1 MLLYFLRRLLLSLA
15 QLVGLAVVVFLI
27 LQAVPGDPVKI
38 MLGERASPEY
48 VETVRQELGLDEPV
62 LTQLWMYLGRLVT
75 FDFGDS
81 VTFGQPIDSLV
92 VSRIEPSAYLIG
104 YGLLL
109 AVVFGSVLGV
119 IAAIRSGS
127 IGDFS
132 IRILATAI
140 FSMPAFW
147 VGLVLSLV
155 FGIQLGWFPVSGY
168 EPGILGALRTL
179 TLPAIAIA
187 LSLIAVVLRTLRAS
201 MQRVL
206 GTEYVEA
213 ARARG
218 YSEGRVIRR
227 HVIRNAATPTISVL
241 AVVLG
246 FLIGGTAVIEQVFSI
261 PGLGSLLVQA
271 VERRDYPVVQSLTLL
286 AGAVVIIAGLLADL
300 LQASLD
306 PRVRSAIQNG

>member
-1 MLLYFLRRLLLSLA
+1 MLAYLLRRLLLSVA
-15 QLVGLAVVVFLI
+15 QLLGLAIVVFLI

-48 VETVRQELGLDEPV
+48 VETVRERMGLNEPV
-62 LTQLWMYLGRLVT
+62 LTQLWMYLTRIVT
-75 FDFGDS
+75 GNFGDS
-81 VTFGQPIDSLV
+81 VTFGQSIPSLV
-92 VSRIEPSAYLIG
+92 SSRIEPSAYLIT

-109 AVVFGSVLGV
+109 AIVFGSVLG
-119 IAAIRSGS
+119 IWAAIRSGTVA
-127 IGDFS
+127 DFS

-147 VGLVLSLV
+147 VGLVLALV
-155 FGIQLGWFPVSGY
+155 LGIQLGWFPVSGY
-168 EPGILGALRTL
+168 QPGLIGAFRTL

-187 LSLIAVVLRTLRAS
+187 LSLIAVVLRTLRSS
-201 MQRVL
+201 MKRVL

-218 YSEGRVIRR
+218 YSEARVIGR
-227 HVIRNAATPTISVL
+227 HALRNAVTPTISII

-271 VERRDYPVVQSLTLL
+271 VERRDYPVVQVLALL
-286 AGAVVIIAGLLADL
+286 AGTIVILAGLVADL
-300 LQASLD
+300 LQAALD
-306 PRVRSAIQNG
+306 PRVRSAIRNG

>member
-15 QLVGLAVVVFLI
+15 QLLGLAIVVFLI

-48 VETVRQELGLDEPV
+48 VETVREQMGLNEPV
-62 LTQLWMYLGRLVT
+62 LAQLWMYLGRILSGN
-75 FDFGDS
+75 FGDS
-81 VTFGQPIDSLV
+81 VTFGQSIPSLV
-92 VSRIEPSAYLIG
+92 ASRIEPSAYLIT

-109 AVVFGSVLGV
+109 AVVFGSVLGIV
-119 IAAIRSGS
+119 AAIRSGS
-127 IGDFS
+127 VADFS

-140 FSMPAFW
+140 FAMPAFW
-147 VGLVLSLV
+147 VGLVLSLIL
-155 FGIQLGWFPVSGY
+155 GIQLGWFPVSGY
-168 EPGILGALRTL
+168 EPGLAGALRTL

-201 MQRVL
+201 MKRVL

-218 YSEGRVIRR
+218 YSESRVIGK
-227 HVIRNAATPTISVL
+227 HALRNAVTPTISVL

-271 VERRDYPVVQSLTLL
+271 VERRDYPVVQVLALL
-286 AGAVVIIAGLLADL
+286 AGAVVILAGLVADL
-300 LQASLD
+300 LQAGLD

>member
-15 QLVGLAVVVFLI
+15 QLLGLAIVVFVI

-38 MLGERASPEY
+38 MLGERAAPEY
-48 VETVRQELGLDEPV
+48 VEAVRERLGLNEPV
-62 LTQLWMYLGRLVT
+62 LTQLGMYLARIFTG
-75 FDFGDS
+75 DFGDS
-81 VTFGQPIDSLV
+81 VTFGQSIQTLIA
-92 VSRIEPSAYLIG
+92 SRIEPSAYLIT

-109 AVVFGSVLGV
+109 AVVVGSTLGL

-127 IGDFS
+127 VTDFS
-132 IRILATAI
+132 VRILATAI
-140 FSMPAFW
+140 FAMPAFW

-168 EPGILGALRTL
+168 EPGFLGALRTL
-179 TLPAIAIA
+179 TLPAMAIA

-201 MQRVL
+201 TKRVL

-218 YSEGRVIRR
+218 FSEARVIGR
-227 HVIRNAATPTISVL
+227 HALRNSVTPTISVV
-241 AVVLG
+241 AVIIG

-271 VERRDYPVVQSLTLL
+271 VERRDYPVVQILALL
-286 AGAVVIIAGLLADL
+286 AGTVVIVAGLAADM
-300 LQASLD
+300 LQAALD
-306 PRVRSAIQNG
+306 PRVRSAISNG

>member
-1 MLLYFLRRLLLSLA
+1 MLAYLLRRLLLSVA
-15 QLVGLAVVVFLI
+15 QLLGLAIVVFLI

-48 VETVRQELGLDEPV
+48 VETVRERMGLNEPV
-62 LTQLWMYLGRLVT
+62 LTQLWMYLTRIVT
-75 FDFGDS
+75 GNFGDS
-81 VTFGQPIDSLV
+81 VTFGQSIPSLV
-92 VSRIEPSAYLIG
+92 SSRIEPSAYLIT

-109 AVVFGSVLGV
+109 AIVFGSVLG
-119 IAAIRSGS
+119 IWAAIRSGTVA
-127 IGDFS
+127 DFS

-147 VGLVLSLV
+147 VGLVLALV
-155 FGIQLGWFPVSGY
+155 LGIQLGWFPVSGY
-168 EPGILGALRTL
+168 QPGLIGAFRTL

-187 LSLIAVVLRTLRAS
+187 LSLIAVVLRTLRSS
-201 MQRVL
+201 MKRVL

-218 YSEGRVIRR
+218 YSEARVIGR
-227 HVIRNAATPTISVL
+227 HALRNAVTPTISII

-271 VERRDYPVVQSLTLL
+271 VERRDYPVVQVLALL
-286 AGAVVIIAGLLADL
+286 AGTIVILAGLVADL
-300 LQASLD
+300 LQAALD
-306 PRVRSAIQNG
+306 PRVRSAIRHG

>member
-1 MLLYFLRRLLLSLA
+1 MFLYFLRRLVLSLG
-15 QLVGLAVVVFLI
+15 QLLALAIIVFLI
-27 LQAVPGDPVKI
+27 LQAVPGDPVRI

-48 VETVRQELGLDEPV
+48 VEVVREQMGLNEPV
-62 LTQLWMYLGRLVT
+62 LTQLWMYLSRLVT
-75 FDFGDS
+75 GNLGDS
-81 VTFGQPIDSLV
+81 VIFGQSISSLIA
-92 VSRIEPSAYLIG
+92 SRIEPSAFLIT

-109 AVVFGSVLGV
+109 AIVVGSVLGI

-127 IGDFS
+127 VADFS

-140 FSMPAFW
+140 FAMPAFW
-147 VGLVLSLV
+147 VGLVLALV
-155 FGIQLGWFPVSGY
+155 FGIQLGMFPVSGY
-168 EPGILGALRTL
+168 ESGIAGAFRTL
-179 TLPAIAIA
+179 TLPAVALA

-201 MQRVL
+201 MKRVL

-218 YSEGRVIRR
+218 YSENRIIRR
-227 HVIRNAATPTISVL
+227 HALRNAVTPTISVI

-246 FLIGGTAVIEQVFSI
+246 FLIGGTAVLEQVFSI

-271 VERRDYPVVQSLTLL
+271 VERRDYPVVQVLALL
-286 AGAVVIIAGLLADL
+286 AGSVVIIAGLVADL
-300 LQASLD
+300 LQAALD